1 MSESEQNNKVNEFAG
16 ITNVDLERAKFYLE
30 SAAWN
35 MDSALASFYDE
46 GPEDEPLSGSTGQT
60 SSRPLTTFS
69 RDVPMASAS
78 NYKPTAKPK
87 KWQPQSRIM
96 TFSSLKN
103 SEVEDK
109 DSDDDEGQRFYAG
122 GSITSGQQ
130 VIGPPRNNA
139 DVISDMFQT
148 AQKYA
153 STSAPSS
160 SGASSAHESG
170 ASNFFGTGYKLGQ
183 TENDTEVIPS
193 RSSTSKRSSNQE
205 EVVLKV
211 WKEGFTINDGE
222 LHSINEPENREFLL
236 LVARGEEIPPL
247 LLKEANVSSEDELH
261 VSVED
266 HRYEEYVPTKP
277 KKKVFG
283 GSGNLLG
290 SPVPEVV
297 GNEAFKEASPDNGV
311 ANEAAARA
319 EIPLTPD
326 SPTTS
331 LQIRLVDGTRL
342 IATFNH
348 SHTIG
353 DIRRYIIT
361 ARSSFASRPFKLQS
375 SYPPKTLDNEDQTL
389 SDAGL
394 LNTVIFQRI
403 G

>member
-1 MSESEQNNKVNEFAG
+1 MVNEFAS
-16 ITNVDLERAKFYLE
+16 ITNVDAERAKFYLE

-46 GPEDEPLSGSTGQT
+46 GTDDEPLSDNSAQP
-60 SSRPLTTFS
+60 SSRPT
-69 RDVPMASAS
+69 AAAS
-78 NYKPTAKPK
+78 NRETSTASFSSYKPAAKPK

-103 SEVEDK
+103 AEVEDK
-109 DSDDDEGQRFYAG
+109 DSDDEEGQRFYAG

-130 VIGPPRNNA
+130 VIGPPRNNT
-139 DVISDMFQT
+139 DVITDMFQT
-148 AQKYA
+148 AQKHA
-153 STSAPSS
+153 STSAPSGS
-160 SGASSAHESG
+160 SSAHESG
-170 ASNFFGTGYKLGQ
+170 GSNFFGTGYKLGQ

-193 RSSTSKRSSNQE
+193 RSFTSKRSSNQE

-222 LHSINEPENREFLL
+222 LHSIDQPENREFLL

-266 HRYEEYVPTKP
+266 HRYEEYVPSKP
-277 KKKVFG
+277 KKKLFG
-283 GSGNLLG
+283 GSGHLLG

-297 GNEAFKEASPDNGV
+297 GENSHVQAPMNSDVIDET
-311 ANEAAARA
+311 AARV
-319 EIPLTPD
+319 EVPLTPD
-326 SPTTS
+326 APTTS

-342 IATFNH
+342 VATFNH

-353 DIRRYIIT
+353 DIRRYIIA

-375 SYPPKTLDNEDQTL
+375 SYPPKTLDNSDQTL

>member
-1 MSESEQNNKVNEFAG
+1 MSESEQSNKVNEFAG

-30 SAAWN
+30 SAAWS
-35 MDSALASFYDE
+35 MDAALASFYDE
-46 GPEDEPLSGSTGQT
+46 GTDDEPPSGNAGQS
-60 SSRPLTTFS
+60 SSRPPAAS
-69 RDVPMASAS
+69 NRDVPIASIS
-78 NYKPTAKPK
+78 SYKPVAKPK

-103 SEVEDK
+103 AESEDK
-109 DSDDDEGQRFYAG
+109 DSDDEEGQRFYAG

-139 DVISDMFQT
+139 DVITDMFQT

-153 STSAPSS
+153 STSAPSGS
-160 SGASSAHESG
+160 SSSTHDSG

-193 RSSTSKRSSNQE
+193 PNATTKRSSNQE

-222 LHSINEPENREFLL
+222 LHSIDRPENREFLL

-266 HRYEEYVPTKP
+266 HRYEEYVPSKP
-277 KKKVFG
+277 KKKIFG

-290 SPVPEVV
+290 SPAPDVV
-297 GNEAFKEASPDNGV
+297 GIEVPKEVTSDSGV
-311 ANEAAARA
+311 ANEVNARA
-319 EIPLTPD
+319 VVPLTPD
-326 SPTTS
+326 APTTP
-331 LQIRLVDGTRL
+331 LQIRLVDGTR
-342 IATFNH
+342 IVATFNH

-353 DIRRYIIT
+353 DIRRYIIA
-361 ARSSFASRPFKLQS
+361 ARASFASTPFKLQS
-375 SYPPKTLDNEDQTL
+375 SYPPKTLDNNDQTL
-389 SDAGL
+389 SEAGL